1 MFMRYLNLAI
11 LASTAFSQYAPAKIP
26 NRNDMARELVG
37 DFPVL
42 AYICLDDN
50 SKVSSPTTLTQGSF
64 LQVCVKV
71 DNAVGS
77 DTILVENILTFV
89 VSQPDGIATDSETIT
104 NTVADALTKKVCR
117 ESGICNVKTQLLSK
131 FFTETNPGDLRVDGV
146 AILAFGKASLMPSST
161 PTAAPIGRRL
171 RVVPIRGLITGDDVK
186 AFMTAQQRNID
197 DDNDN
202 DGDGDNDRKSW
213 VSLASLVTGSS
224 QRMLQEG
231 ANQSGFGLEVGLN
244 GDSGDQSSSSGGVST
259 MIVAVIVLH
268 LLAAGCG
275 LVFFCCIR
283 KRLKEE
289 PKDIVDHDICN
300 ASIGTYPNQASVNS
314 SSSSQ
319 YASYLASRR
328 TTTISTET
336 SCVFPWFHYQK
347 KPRGGDKG
355 IVDHHRSNASDST
368 GPGQASVFS
377 SSSSQ
382 QVSHHHHQRDCEQ
395 ID

>member
-1 MFMRYLNLAI
+1 MFMRFLNLAI
-11 LASTAFSQYAPAKIP
+11 LASTAFSQYEPESP
-26 NRNDMARELVG
+26 YSNDMARELVG

-50 SKVSSPTTLTQGSF
+50 SKADSPKTLTQGSF
-64 LQVCVKV
+64 LQVCVKIDGDV
-71 DNAVGS
+71 VTE
-77 DTILVENILTFV
+77 TILVEDILTFV
-89 VSQPDGIATDSETIT
+89 VSQPDGIATDSEIIT
-104 NTVADALTKKVCR
+104 NAVADSLTNKVCR

-146 AILAFGKASLMPSST
+146 AILAFGKASLMPSSA

-171 RVVPIRGLITGDDVK
+171 RAVPIRGLITGNDVK
-186 AFMTAQQRNID
+186 AFMAARQRNP
-197 DDNDN
+197 DNDN
-202 DGDGDNDRKSW
+202 DNVSDGDRDESG
-213 VSLASLVTGSS
+213 VSEASVVTSSS

-231 ANQSGFGLEVGLN
+231 ANQSYFDLEVGLN
-244 GDSGDQSSSSGGVST
+244 GDSGDQGSNSGGVST
-259 MIVAVIVLH
+259 TVVAVIVLH

-283 KRLKEE
+283 KRHKEE
-289 PKDIVDHDICN
+289 TKDIVDTEICN
-300 ASIGTYPNQASVNS
+300 SSIGTYPNQGSVDA

-319 YASYLASRR
+319 CASHLCSRR
-328 TTTISTET
+328 TTTITTET
-336 SCVFPWFHYQK
+336 SRVFPYFHYQK

-355 IVDHHRSNASDST
+355 IVDHHRSNASDITDSS
-368 GPGQASVFS
+368 QASVYS

-382 QVSHHHHQRDCEQ
+382 QVSHHPRDCEQ